1 MVLELAGARLVAPSP
16 AAEPYAWA
24 ALIAVTLTAL
34 AFGYWLGGKWSDRTP
49 SPNVLFRILTAAALL
64 IAFVPVVRGIVATI
78 ATPLG
83 PRAGSLVRATLLFAA
98 PITLLGMAYPFAV
111 RLRTQGLD
119 SVGATTGRFGAI
131 STAGSLA
138 GTLVAGF
145 LPVSTHVVP
154 PVLIGS
160 CVALLLPGLIH
171 GWMRA
176 REGVRPH
183 VLHTREVA

>member
-1 MVLELAGARLVAPSP
+1 V
-16 AAEPYAWA
+16 
-24 ALIAVTLTAL
+24 
-34 AFGYWLGGKWSDRTP
+34 
-49 SPNVLFRILTAAALL
+49 
-64 IAFVPVVRGIVATI
+64 
-78 ATPLG
+78 
-83 PRAGSLVRATLLFAA
+83 FAA

-160 CVALLLPGLIH
+160 CVALFLPGLIH